1 MQRFIM
7 RENDF
12 DLEFLTVNQSDAG
25 KDGLFWP
32 EMIGDGYVLQ
42 QRMIVPS
49 HLPNGTV
56 TTDISI

>member
-1 MQRFIM
+1 M